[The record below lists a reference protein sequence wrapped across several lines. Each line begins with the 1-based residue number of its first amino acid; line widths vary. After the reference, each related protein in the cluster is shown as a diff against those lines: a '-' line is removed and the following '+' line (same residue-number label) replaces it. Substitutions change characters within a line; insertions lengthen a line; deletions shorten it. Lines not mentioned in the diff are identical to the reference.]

1 VSILRVKQY
10 RSGVR
15 TGFIFRYA
23 AALSTDILEGDT
35 DWLLPVRSVATG
47 KRLERMR
54 RTGKK
59 IAVWTVNDTKE
70 MKRFLDDDR
79 VEGIIT
85 DRADAALAVRAGRE
99 APSG

>member
-1 VSILRVKQY
+1 
-10 RSGVR
+10 
-15 TGFIFRYA
+15 
-23 AALSTDILEGDT
+23 
-35 DWLLPVRSVATG
+35 
-47 KRLERMR
+47 MR

-85 DRADAALAVRAGRE
+85 DRADAALAVRAGRK
-99 APSG
+99 AQD